1 MFETILEGATRVFAA
16 HGYARSTT
24 NRIAEAAGV
33 SVGSVYQ
40 YFPDKDA
47 MLTELMRRYRD
58 GLVARIGQRVAEMNV
73 VTFEAVV
80 HALLSAVLHDDQ
92 INPAL
97 RRVLIERVLRTDARR
112 EISGF
117 EERLEELIVEAL
129 RGAKDYVT
137 VEEFELSAFI
147 LVRVVLAVSH
157 AAVVDRPWYNTP
169 SLTKELTRLVV
180 GYVGRR
186 DPSTA

>member
-1 MFETILEGATRVFAA
+1 MVEIILAGATRVFETE
-16 HGYARSTT
+16 GYARATT
-24 NRIAEAAGV
+24 NRIAAAAGV

-47 MLTELMRRYRD
+47 MLTELMRRYREK
-58 GLVARIGQRVAEMNV
+58 LVERIGERVAQMNEV
-73 VTFEAVV
+73 SFEAVV
-80 HALLSAVLHDDQ
+80 HTLLSAILNDDQ

-97 RRVLIERVLRTDARR
+97 RRVLIERVLRTDPRR
-112 EISGF
+112 NVEGF
-117 EERLEELIVEAL
+117 EERLEGLIADAL
-129 RGAKDYVT
+129 RGAKDFVV
-137 VEEFELSAFI
+137 VEEFELCAFI

-186 DPSTA
+186 GPAE

>member
-1 MFETILEGATRVFAA
+1 MFETILAGATRVFAA

-47 MLTELMRRYRD
+47 MLTELMRRYRES
-58 GLVARIGQRVAEMNV
+58 LVERIGRRVAEMNE

-80 HALLSAVLHDDQ
+80 HTLLSAILNDDQ

-117 EERLEELIVEAL
+117 EERLEGLIADAL
-129 RGAKDYVT
+129 RSAKDFVA
-137 VEEFELSAFI
+137 VEEFELCAFI

-169 SLTKELTRLVV
+169 SLTNELTRLVV

-186 DPSTA
+186 APEAS